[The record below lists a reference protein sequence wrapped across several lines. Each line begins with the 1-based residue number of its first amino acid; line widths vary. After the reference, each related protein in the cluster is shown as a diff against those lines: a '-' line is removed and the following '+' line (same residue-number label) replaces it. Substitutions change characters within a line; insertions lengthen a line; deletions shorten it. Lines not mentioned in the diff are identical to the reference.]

1 MKRIKNEIQC
11 DMIIIGDGVGGTS
24 LAYLVAGF
32 TSMNRILILDKRNGI
47 AEGNSHYS
55 QNSQTLHT
63 GDIETNYNLEKS
75 TEVSFA
81 TAITEK
87 YLRVFAPGAFRVDGK
102 MVIAVG
108 KKEVAELRLRFEKI
122 KHLYP
127 KLRLIERE
135 EIRELEPKVM
145 LGRRADVEICAL
157 HTEGLTVN
165 FQKLAE
171 SLFQE
176 AINTGKDISL
186 RTNKNVHRIYKI
198 PGGYKVVTD
207 RGSFTSKFVAVMAGG
222 YSLKLAKELGYGKD
236 WGIFSI
242 GGNFYFSNKPYLL
255 RMKNYTMQDLDLPMA
270 AVHGDVEL
278 EDDSISRFGP
288 TATILLTLD
297 RRDGMKSFG
306 AYLKTGVWT
315 LKGIMS
321 LSKVLFNKKLMFFML
336 KNMTYSIPLV
346 GTYFFI
352 LKARKIVPSL
362 KYGDIRKAQG
372 MGGARHQIYD
382 TKTGKLVMGEAEI
395 YGDKILFN
403 IAPSPGASICIKNAY
418 DYAKWMVEAS
428 NGEFT
433 FNQEAWDAIYG
444 VKETKEELVS

>member
-1 MKRIKNEIQC
+1 MKRVNIGIQN
-11 DMIIIGDGVGGTS
+11 DLIIIGDGVGGTS
-24 LAYLVAGF
+24 LAYLAAGF
-32 TSMNRILILDKRNGI
+32 TSMNHILILDKRNGI
-47 AEGNSHYS
+47 AKGNSHFS

-63 GDIETNYNLEKS
+63 GNIETNYNIEKS

-135 EIRELEPKVM
+135 KIKELEPKVM
-145 LGRRADVEICAL
+145 LGRRADIEMCAL

-176 AINTGKDISL
+176 AVNTGKDISL
-186 RTNKNVHRIYKI
+186 LTNKNVQRIYKI

-207 RGSFTSKFVAVMAGG
+207 RGSFNSKFVAVMAGG
-222 YSLKLAKELGYGKD
+222 YSLKFAKELGYGKD
-236 WGIFSI
+236 WGILSI
-242 GGNFYFSNKPYLL
+242 GGNFYFSNELYLL
-255 RMKNYTMQDLDLPMA
+255 RMKNYTMQDPDLPMA
-270 AVHGDVEL
+270 AVHGDVEV

-315 LKGIMS
+315 FKGIMS
-321 LSKVLFNKKLMFFML
+321 LSKILFNKKLMFFML
-336 KNMTYSIPLV
+336 KNMMYSIPLM
-346 GTYFFI
+346 GTYLFL
-352 LKARKIVPSL
+352 LKTRKIVPSL
-362 KYGDIRKAQG
+362 KYKDIRKAKG
-372 MGGARHQIYD
+372 TGGARHQIYD

-395 YGDKILFN
+395 YGDNILFN
-403 IAPSPGASICIKNAY
+403 IAPSPGASVCIKNAY
-418 DYAKWMVEAS
+418 DYTKWMVEAS

-433 FNQEAWDAIYG
+433 FDQEAWDEMYG
-444 VKETKEELVS
+444 VKQYEKELVS